1 MTDSNTQP
9 LHTRR
14 FRINQVALQ
23 NNLTGY
29 LFVSP
34 ALLIIFIFGLFPI
47 GNAVWMSLYR
57 WRVRQGAFV
66 GIKNYTDVVGD
77 WWGALAF
84 CVGFAVLMLAYY
96 VWNNAFKRLT
106 EYRWAAQL
114 ASALLLIGVAFGLIA
129 FGWARMM
136 KVGDVDYL
144 HGLIYTVYYAFGTV
158 PVQLV
163 LGLVLSY
170 ILYQNL
176 FAKEWY
182 RMIYFVPYITPV
194 VASAVVFRQVFS
206 SRESSIANQVVGLF
220 GVEPLS
226 WIAESESL
234 VNILFNLNLEGFWA
248 GPSLAMVSVILF
260 NIWTYS
266 GYYTV
271 VFLAGLGSIPGDL
284 YEAAKVDGAN
294 DWHLFRHI
302 TLPLLSPVTFY
313 LSVLGFIGTFKSFDS
328 IYVMRDLFAKGTTD
342 TASVVIFDSFRTDN
356 NWSYSAAQA
365 IILLLIILAL
375 TAVQRNVFER
385 RVFYG

>member
-1 MTDSNTQP
+1 MP
-9 LHTRR
+9 KLK
-14 FRINQVALQ
+14 INQVVLQ
-23 NNLTGY
+23 NNITGY

-34 ALLIIFIFGLFPI
+34 ALVIIFIFGLFPI

-57 WRVRQGAFV
+57 WRVRQGGFV
-66 GIKNYTDVVGD
+66 GIKNYADVVGD

-84 CVGFAVLMLAYY
+84 CVGLTVLVLAYY
-96 VWNNAFKRLT
+96 VWNNAFNRLS
-106 EYRWAAQL
+106 ERRWVAQL
-114 ASALLLIGVAFGLIA
+114 ASAVVLIGTAFGLIA
-129 FGWARMM
+129 FGWTRMM
-136 KVGDVDYL
+136 QVGDVDYL

-158 PVQLV
+158 PIQLA
-163 LGLVLSY
+163 LGLLLSY

-220 GVEPLS
+220 GIEPLS

-234 VNILFNLNLEGFWA
+234 INILFNLNLEGFWA

-260 NIWTYS
+260 NIWTYT

-294 DWHLFRHI
+294 DWHLFRRI

-328 IYVMRDLFAKGTTD
+328 IYVMRDRFAKGTTD
-342 TASVVIFDSFRTDN
+342 TASIVIFDSFRTDN
-356 NWSYSAAQA
+356 NWSYAAAQA

>member
-1 MTDSNTQP
+1 MP
-9 LHTRR
+9 KLK
-14 FRINQVALQ
+14 INQVVLQ
-23 NNLTGY
+23 NNITGY

-34 ALLIIFIFGLFPI
+34 ALVIIFIFGLFPI

-66 GIKNYTDVVGD
+66 GIKNYADVVGD

-84 CVGFAVLMLAYY
+84 CVGLTVLMLAYY
-96 VWNNAFKRLT
+96 VWNNAFNRLS
-106 EYRWAAQL
+106 ERRWVAQL
-114 ASALLLIGVAFGLIA
+114 ASAVVLIGASFGLIA
-129 FGWARMM
+129 FGWTRMM
-136 KVGDVDYL
+136 QVGDVDYL

-158 PVQLV
+158 PIQLA
-163 LGLVLSY
+163 LGLLLSY

-220 GVEPLS
+220 GIEPLS

-234 VNILFNLNLEGFWA
+234 INILFNLNLEGFWA

-260 NIWTYS
+260 NIWTYT

-294 DWHLFRHI
+294 DWHLFRRI

-328 IYVMRDLFAKGTTD
+328 IYVMRDRFAKGTTD
-342 TASVVIFDSFRTDN
+342 TASIVIFDSFRTDN
-356 NWSYSAAQA
+356 NWSYAAAQA

>member
-1 MTDSNTQP
+1 MP
-9 LHTRR
+9 KLK
-14 FRINQVALQ
+14 INQVVLQ
-23 NNLTGY
+23 NNITGY

-34 ALLIIFIFGLFPI
+34 ALVIIFIFGLFPI

-57 WRVRQGAFV
+57 WRVRQGGFV
-66 GIKNYTDVVGD
+66 GIKNYADVVGD

-96 VWNNAFKRLT
+96 VWNNAFNRLT
-106 EYRWAAQL
+106 EQRWIAQL
-114 ASALLLIGVAFGLIA
+114 ASAVVLIGTAFGLIA
-129 FGWARMM
+129 FGWSRMM
-136 KVGDVDYL
+136 QVGDVDYL

-158 PVQLV
+158 PIQLA
-163 LGLVLSY
+163 LGLLLSY

-220 GVEPLS
+220 GIEPLS

-234 VNILFNLNLEGFWA
+234 INILFNLNLEGFWA

-260 NIWTYS
+260 NIWTYT

-294 DWHLFRHI
+294 DWHLFRRI

-328 IYVMRDLFAKGTTD
+328 IYVMRDRFAKGTTD
-342 TASVVIFDSFRTDN
+342 TASIVIFDSFRTDN
-356 NWSYSAAQA
+356 NWSYAAAQA

>member
-1 MTDSNTQP
+1 MP
-9 LHTRR
+9 KLK
-14 FRINQVALQ
+14 INQVVLQ
-23 NNLTGY
+23 NNITGY

-34 ALLIIFIFGLFPI
+34 ALVIIFIFGLFPI

-57 WRVRQGAFV
+57 WRVRQGGFV
-66 GIKNYTDVVGD
+66 GIKNYADVVGD

-84 CVGFAVLMLAYY
+84 CVGLTVLMLAYY
-96 VWNNAFKRLT
+96 VWNNAFNRLS
-106 EYRWAAQL
+106 ERRWVAQL
-114 ASALLLIGVAFGLIA
+114 ASAVVLIGTAFGLIA
-129 FGWARMM
+129 FGWTRMM
-136 KVGDVDYL
+136 QVGDVDYL

-158 PVQLV
+158 PIQLA
-163 LGLVLSY
+163 LGLLLSY

-220 GVEPLS
+220 GIEPLS

-234 VNILFNLNLEGFWA
+234 INILFNLNLEGFWA

-260 NIWTYS
+260 NIWTYT

-294 DWHLFRHI
+294 DWHLFRRI

-328 IYVMRDLFAKGTTD
+328 IYVMRDRFAKGTTD
-342 TASVVIFDSFRTDN
+342 TASIVIFDSFRTDN
-356 NWSYSAAQA
+356 NWSYAAAQA

>member
-1 MTDSNTQP
+1 MP
-9 LHTRR
+9 KLK
-14 FRINQVALQ
+14 INQVVLQ
-23 NNLTGY
+23 NNITGY

-34 ALLIIFIFGLFPI
+34 ALVIIFIFGLFPI

-66 GIKNYTDVVGD
+66 GIKNYADVVGD

-84 CVGFAVLMLAYY
+84 CVGLTVLMLAYY
-96 VWNNAFKRLT
+96 VWNNAFNRLS
-106 EYRWAAQL
+106 ERRWVAQL
-114 ASALLLIGVAFGLIA
+114 ASAVVLIGTAFGLIA
-129 FGWARMM
+129 FGWTRMM
-136 KVGDVDYL
+136 QVGDVDYL

-158 PVQLV
+158 PIQLA
-163 LGLVLSY
+163 LGLLLSY

-220 GVEPLS
+220 GIEPLS

-234 VNILFNLNLEGFWA
+234 INILFNLNLEGFWA

-260 NIWTYS
+260 NIWTYT

-294 DWHLFRHI
+294 DWHLFRRI

-328 IYVMRDLFAKGTTD
+328 IYVMRDRFAKGTTD
-342 TASVVIFDSFRTDN
+342 TASIVIFDSFRTDN
-356 NWSYSAAQA
+356 NWSYAAAQA

>member
-1 MTDSNTQP
+1 MP
-9 LHTRR
+9 KLK
-14 FRINQVALQ
+14 INQVVLQ
-23 NNLTGY
+23 NNITGY

-34 ALLIIFIFGLFPI
+34 ALVIIFIFGLFPI

-66 GIKNYTDVVGD
+66 GIKNYADVVGD

-84 CVGFAVLMLAYY
+84 CVGLTVLMLAYY
-96 VWNNAFKRLT
+96 VWNNAFNRLS
-106 EYRWAAQL
+106 ERRWVAQL
-114 ASALLLIGVAFGLIA
+114 ASAVVLIGTAFGLIA
-129 FGWARMM
+129 FGWSRMM
-136 KVGDVDYL
+136 QVGDVDYL

-158 PVQLV
+158 PIQLA
-163 LGLVLSY
+163 LGLLLSY

-220 GVEPLS
+220 GIEPLS

-234 VNILFNLNLEGFWA
+234 INILFNLNLEGFWA

-260 NIWTYS
+260 NIWTYT

-294 DWHLFRHI
+294 DWHLFRRI

-328 IYVMRDLFAKGTTD
+328 IYVMRDRFAKGTTD
-342 TASVVIFDSFRTDN
+342 TASIVIFDSFRTDN
-356 NWSYSAAQA
+356 NWSYAAAQA

>member
-1 MTDSNTQP
+1 MP
-9 LHTRR
+9 KLK
-14 FRINQVALQ
+14 INQVVLQ
-23 NNLTGY
+23 NNITGY

-34 ALLIIFIFGLFPI
+34 ALVIIFIFGLFPI

-66 GIKNYTDVVGD
+66 GIKNYADVVGD
-77 WWGALAF
+77 WWGALSF
-84 CVGFAVLMLAYY
+84 CVGLTVLMLAYY
-96 VWNNAFKRLT
+96 VWNNAFNRLS
-106 EYRWAAQL
+106 ERRWVAQL
-114 ASALLLIGVAFGLIA
+114 ASAVVLIGTAFGLIA
-129 FGWARMM
+129 FGWSRMM
-136 KVGDVDYL
+136 QVGDVDYL

-158 PVQLV
+158 PIQLA
-163 LGLVLSY
+163 LGLLLSY

-220 GVEPLS
+220 GIEPLS

-234 VNILFNLNLEGFWA
+234 INILFNLNLEGFWA

-260 NIWTYS
+260 NIWTYT

-294 DWHLFRHI
+294 DWHLFRRI

-328 IYVMRDLFAKGTTD
+328 IYVMRDRFAKGTTD
-342 TASVVIFDSFRTDN
+342 TASIVIFDSFRTDN
-356 NWSYSAAQA
+356 NWSYAAAQA